1 MEFRRWGVGESTDE
15 ILDGGWEWWF
25 KEIMKASLFALFVA
39 LLMVGC
45 GGEAKKPAEDMTESN
60 QSSAKK
66 PPAKS
71 LQVAKIDLDDKETR
85 DKIIAEAI
93 ERDKLQKQ
101 GTKGEELYAPNDQAA
116 YTGWVKLMYPNGQ
129 IMILGQIKN
138 GKQDGLVT
146 KWYENGQKRQEENY
160 KDYILMSAVGWKPNG
175 EKCPVTNVKDGNG
188 VWVWYKED
196 GTESFRKT
204 YKNGKIVE
212 ELTPSP

>member
-1 MEFRRWGVGESTDE
+1 
-15 ILDGGWEWWF
+15 
-25 KEIMKASLFALFVA
+25 MKASLFALFVA

-71 LQVAKIDLDDKETR
+71 LQVAKIDLDDRETR

-212 ELTPSP
+212 ELTPSPLKTPQ

>member
-1 MEFRRWGVGESTDE
+1 MID
-15 ILDGGWEWWF
+15 DGGEWWF

-60 QSSAKK
+60 QSSAKT

-71 LQVAKIDLDDKETR
+71 LQVAKIDLDDRETR